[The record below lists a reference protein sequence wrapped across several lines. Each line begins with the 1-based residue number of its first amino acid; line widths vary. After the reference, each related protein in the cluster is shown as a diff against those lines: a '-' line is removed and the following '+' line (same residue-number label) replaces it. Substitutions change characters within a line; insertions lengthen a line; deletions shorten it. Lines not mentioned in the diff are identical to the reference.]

1 MTITGKVKVVD
12 LEGGLVLFDA
22 ENSETYQLEGLD
34 SSLSVDGLRL
44 ELAGSVAQDAVT
56 IGMSGPL
63 FKVKS
68 AKKL

>member
-1 MTITGKVKVVD
+1 MTITGKVKVVE

-22 ENSETYQLEGLD
+22 DSSETYQLERLD
-34 SSLSVDGLRL
+34 SSFAMNGLRL
-44 ELAGSVAQDAVT
+44 ELTGSVAQDAVT

-68 AKKL
+68 AQKL